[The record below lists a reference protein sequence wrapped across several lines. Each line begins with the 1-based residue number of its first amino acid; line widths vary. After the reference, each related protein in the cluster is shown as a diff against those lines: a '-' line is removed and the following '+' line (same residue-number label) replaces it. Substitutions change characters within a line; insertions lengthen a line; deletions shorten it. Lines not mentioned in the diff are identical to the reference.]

1 MASLNEKLQQIESSL
16 DPKLFESLSELVSNI
31 NEKDQVITT
40 LQKEVCYLN
49 KKVNELERYSS
60 KDCIIIQNLPL
71 LSPKQSLVEDVV
83 RLLNEQLQIK
93 VMSSDIVACHF
104 LAPYKGTKDPPP
116 VIVKFVYFWQKDR
129 AWSRKYWLKNYTN
142 PVNGFP
148 VYFRERLTK
157 SDRDLMDYMHG
168 LGLKTAT
175 NNCVPQILIKTQNG
189 IRKHNVVDAADADE
203 ILESGKAVLMKESKK
218 IPMNT
223 HSYSNDT
230 SKTPNAKRNRPDS
243 AKPTF
248 DAEITNQLKM
258 LRNESDPG
266 KLKQYI
272 DMLVGDSPPAKS
284 CNKSHE
290 DETSSS
296 GTPMTD

>member
-1 MASLNEKLQQIESSL
+1 M
-16 DPKLFESLSELVSNI
+16 
-31 NEKDQVITT
+31 
-40 LQKEVCYLN
+40 
-49 KKVNELERYSS
+49 
-60 KDCIIIQNLPL
+60 
-71 LSPKQSLVEDVV
+71 
-83 RLLNEQLQIK
+83 
-93 VMSSDIVACHF
+93 
-104 LAPYKGTKDPPP
+104 
-116 VIVKFVYFWQKDR
+116 
-129 AWSRKYWLKNYTN
+129 
-142 PVNGFP
+142 
-148 VYFRERLTK
+148 
-157 SDRDLMDYMHG
+157 
-168 LGLKTAT
+168 
-175 NNCVPQILIKTQNG
+175 TQN
-189 IRKHNVVDAADADE
+189 RKPLVDAADADE

-218 IPMNT
+218 LPMNT